1 MMKTIFRTICACLA
15 LLGLSAHAAP
25 IVQSGW
31 TTTGVPGTARDA
43 LGTLAETNGQAYGT
57 VSVGTLTTPA
67 LVNTYGTNQFWDT
80 SGATSAKLWFEDPY
94 FVFGQNISTPGI
106 NLNGDFRT
114 TWPTLSGAFSPAT
127 NITVKSADNSPSPNQ
142 GAALILRGQETS
154 TLPGVGYVAVEYLPA
169 YTNNSYRGIYR
180 HTIGSATNTLGDL
193 LPDVLWNISYNGGGN
208 SVGVSAFGLTDTN
221 EPVWMEQKESR
232 WQNINA
238 FSQLEWWDYFA
249 TPYTEFGTNFG
260 MRWFTGTLVW
270 GTTNKNFV
278 SANAK
283 ATVSTFDLQNPT
295 GPDGIAG
302 IRMSADSANVDSW
315 SITVDGAINIL
326 TNDSGNGALLVKG
339 GIVSARAPDS
349 VTGMGGINF
358 ETDWNNSD
366 SLRPHGLSYPN
377 GAAKSFYFGAPG
389 DTSKTYTNV
398 VVASN
403 FITLGFATFPRGISA
418 NSNVFTIPPTNVPGV
433 GQIITATSTSGHT
446 AWSNAPAGGGSGD
459 TNGMSYVNGTDPQ
472 YTAWSVTAMHRL
484 EAWFTNGV
492 VAIGITN
499 AAGNSWVSINDY
511 TAGAEVARF
520 TFGSAGFIDMG
531 AYELRSGGDAHI
543 SFTSSGTTIYDN
555 AENGILDF
563 SNVGVPYLQLLA
575 GAWLDSFGHVT
586 TTNGTLA
593 ISPLLG
599 TVAADNAPAGTYG
612 EYVESVIAPG
622 SAVSLTDATAANI
635 TSISLTAGDWDV
647 EGNVNLLG
655 TGATFTA
662 GASGINTTTA
672 TLPTTGKANFVDGD
686 LTGNFTEGMSLSRV
700 RVNVSATTTVY
711 LVGRATF
718 SAGTVTGYGTIN
730 ARRVR

>member
-1 MMKTIFRTICACLA
+1 MRLLA
-15 LLGLSAHAAP
+15 FILMLFAAGAQAASP
-25 IVQSGW
+25 TFQQFNTDQFG
-31 TTTGVPGTARDA
+31 TTGNRVIIEPGSLQTNNVLHGDVAIGQLTA
-43 LGTLAETNGQAYGT
+43 
-57 VSVGTLTTPA
+57 PA
-67 LVNTYGTNQFWDT
+67 LINLYGTNRFWDT

-94 FVFGQNISTPGI
+94 FVFDQSISVPGI
-106 NLNGDFRT
+106 NLNGVFRT
-114 TWPTLSGAFSPAT
+114 TWPSDGGGSGSPFT

-142 GAALILRGQETS
+142 GAGLIYRGQETS
-154 TLPGVGYVAVEYLPA
+154 TLPGVGYVATEYLPA
-169 YTNNSYRGIYR
+169 YTNNSYGGMFR

-208 SVGVSAFGLTDTN
+208 SSGISAFGLTDTN

-249 TPYTEFGTNFG
+249 TPYTAFGTNFG

-270 GTTNKNFV
+270 GTTNKNYV

-283 ATVSTFDLQNPT
+283 ATVSTFDIQNPT

-403 FITLGFATFPRGISA
+403 FVALGFATFPRGLSA
-418 NSNVFTIPPTNVPGV
+418 NSNNFTKMPTNAPTDGHV
-433 GQIITATSTSGHT
+433 ITATGT
-446 AWSNAPAGGGSGD
+446 AGDTEWAAGGGGGSGD
-459 TNGMSYVNGTDPQ
+459 TNGISYVNGTDPQ
-472 YTAWSVTAMHRL
+472 YEAWSVTAMHRL

-499 AAGNSWVSINDY
+499 AAGNSWVSINNYADSY
-511 TAGAEVARF
+511 ELARF
-520 TFGSAGFIDMG
+520 TYGGGFLDMG
-531 AYELRSGGDAHI
+531 SYELRSAGNAAIQIIPGGLTLLD
-543 SFTSSGTTIYDN
+543 ST
-555 AENGILDF
+555 AESPVLSIQ
-563 SNVGVPYLQLLA
+563 NVGVPQAIMTEWWHLT
-575 GAWLDSFGHVT
+575 GHLD

-672 TLPTTGKANFVDGD
+672 TIPTDGKANFVDGD
-686 LTGNFTEGMSLSRV
+686 LTGNFTEGMSLARK
-700 RVNVSATTTVY
+700 RVNISATTTVY

-718 SAGTVTGYGTIN
+718 SAGTVTGYGAIT